1 MKLDQLSKSLL
12 GKIFRASVANSKGIN
27 ATRFRAEH
35 HKHLDLLDA
44 LESAGY
50 LERRENKY
58 NLKLLTLL
66 ELLDSVG
73 EVEGLLYRCD
83 NLFQVLRQYYIEHP
97 GESIGL
103 NVLSEISGMQRKD
116 INIGL
121 SYMIE
126 APIFGAWTTNFYE
139 FEDANITPSE
149 RILRY
154 QNFREILEEMQSWRS
169 VRSSEVNAPEA
180 WVDQS
185 QENIEDFRVLLHPI
199 ITEHALRQY
208 DNGHLRDAVLNSI
221 IAVFDLIR
229 QKTGLKEDGDRL
241 VGKVFSLDDPYLILS
256 DIETESGQ
264 NDQKG
269 FMQILKGSFQ
279 GIRNPKA
286 HSLTHDL
293 TAIKAAQYLVFA
305 SLLARR
311 IDEAKVIKREQA

>member
-1 MKLDQLSKSLL
+1 
-12 GKIFRASVANSKGIN
+12 
-27 ATRFRAEH
+27 
-35 HKHLDLLDA
+35 
-44 LESAGY
+44 
-50 LERRENKY
+50 
-58 NLKLLTLL
+58 LT
-66 ELLDSVG
+66 
-73 EVEGLLYRCD
+73 
-83 NLFQVLRQYYIEHP
+83 
-97 GESIGL
+97 
-103 NVLSEISGMQRKD
+103 EISDIPRRD
-116 INIGL
+116 INIAL

-126 APIFGAWTTNFYE
+126 APIFGAWTGNFYE

-169 VRSSEVNAPEA
+169 TRSSEVIAPKA
-180 WVDQS
+180 WVDQPR
-185 QENIEDFRVLLHPI
+185 ENIEAFRVLLHPV

-208 DNGHLRDAVLNSI
+208 DDGHLRDAVLNSI

-229 QKTGLKEDGDRL
+229 SKTGLKEDGDKL
-241 VGKVFSLDDPYLILS
+241 IGKAFSLDDPYLILS

-286 HSLTHDL
+286 HSLAHDL
-293 TAIKAAQYLVFA
+293 TRVKAAQYLVFA

-311 IDEAKVIKREQA
+311 IAEAKVIKTEQD

>member
-12 GKIFRASVANSKGIN
+12 EKIFRATVANSKGIN
-27 ATRFRAEH
+27 AIMFRAEH
-35 HKHLDLLDA
+35 HEHLDLLDA

-50 LERRENKY
+50 LERRESKY

-73 EVEGLLYRCD
+73 EVESLLYRCD
-83 NLFQVLRQYYIEHP
+83 HLFQVLRQYYIEHP

-103 NVLSEISGMQRKD
+103 NDLTEISDMPRRD

-139 FEDANITPSE
+139 SDDANITPSE

-154 QNFREILEEMQSWRS
+154 QNFREILEGMQSWRS
-169 VRSSEVNAPEA
+169 VRSSGAIAREA

-185 QENIEDFRVLLHPI
+185 QENIEDFRALLHPV
-199 ITEHALRQY
+199 ITEHALGQY

-221 IAVFDLIR
+221 IAVFDLVR
-229 QKTGLKEDGDRL
+229 RKTGLKEDGDRL
-241 VGKVFSLDDPYLILS
+241 IGKAFSLDDPYLILS
-256 DIETESGQ
+256 DIDTESGQ

-286 HSLTHDL
+286 HSLAHDL
-293 TAIKAAQYLVFA
+293 TRVKAAQYLGMV
-305 SLLARR
+305 
-311 IDEAKVIKREQA
+311 KRGQA

>member
-1 MKLDQLSKSLL
+1 MKLDKLSKSLL
-12 GKIFRASVANSKGIN
+12 EKIFRASVASPKGIN
-27 ATRFRAEH
+27 AIKFRAEH
-35 HKHLDLLDA
+35 NEHLDLLDA

-73 EVEGLLYRCD
+73 EVEGLLNGCD
-83 NLFQVLRQYYIEHP
+83 HIFKVLRQYYIEHP
-97 GESIGL
+97 GESICL
-103 NVLSEISGMQRKD
+103 NDLSKITDMPRRD
-116 INIGL
+116 INIVL

-126 APIFGAWTTNFYE
+126 APIFGARTINLYE
-139 FEDANITPSE
+139 SEDANITPSE

-154 QNFREILEEMQSWRS
+154 QNFREILKEMQSWRS
-169 VRSSEVNAPEA
+169 VRTSEVNVPEE
-180 WVDQS
+180 WIDQS
-185 QENIEDFRVLLHPI
+185 QKNIEDFRVLLHPI
-199 ITEHALRQY
+199 ITEHALGQY

-229 QKTGLKEDGDRL
+229 HKTGLKDDGDRL
-241 VGKVFSLDDPYLILS
+241 IGKAFSLDDPYLILS
-256 DIETESGQ
+256 DIDTESGQ

-269 FMQILKGSFQ
+269 FIQILKGSFQ

-286 HSLTHDL
+286 HSLSHDL
-293 TAIKAAQYLVFA
+293 NRVKAAQYLVFA

-311 IDEAKVIKREQA
+311 IDEAKVIEREQA